1 MNNPNGQTVL
11 EDARAYVARGW
22 KVVPNPERTKEPV
35 LPEWPDLDL
44 SLDDLPAH
52 FLVNGHRPNIGVIL
66 GKRSRGIVDVD
77 NDAAEAIAFAKL
89 WLPATGAVFGRP
101 SKRRSHYLFYAA
113 DGVGPKTT
121 QFKRPG
127 NPQEKTGPAMLV
139 ELRGN
144 GGQTIFP
151 GSIHESGE
159 AVEWERDGEPATID
173 GAELERAVRW
183 IAAGSLLVPFW
194 NEGRRNY
201 LALALA
207 GALLRAEWTV
217 EDAGDFIEGLAQVA
231 GDPDWSKR
239 RRQCVESTA
248 SKLADGANA
257 VGLPA
262 LAEQIGDEAVVKAL
276 VSWLRLGRSLQQ
288 PASATTPDTTAAD
301 ASELP
306 SIDAG
311 IQSLKVVT
319 TAAWDALQTANTP
332 PRYFRQ
338 TGLLVRLHRDD
349 AGGLDVQGL
358 DDIKLRHE
366 MARVARW
373 WEWKKKGGEFA
384 QVDAKPPLDVM
395 RDMLATPE
403 PPVPVLTRIVQAPIF
418 AADST
423 LLVTPGYHPSA
434 RVYYDPPIGLTL
446 PPISE
451 HPTAQQRNQA
461 RRLIVDE
468 MCGDFPFVGAAERAH
483 AVALFLLP
491 FVRELIAG
499 GTPLH
504 LIEAPT
510 PGSGKGLLAEL
521 LLMPSLGS
529 SPYVMAAATDDEE
542 WRKRITAAL
551 LKAPGALQIDNV
563 TRPLASGVLAAAL
576 TMPEWTDRPLG
587 STDIVRAPVRVVWLC
602 TANNVVVSTEIARR
616 CARIR
621 LDPQVDRPWE
631 RQAAAFKKPRLA
643 EWVAGHRGEL
653 VAAALTLVRA
663 WIDQGK
669 PMGTKTLG
677 RFEQWSEVMGGILDT
692 AGVPGFLTNLHEF
705 YEASDAE
712 GAVFH
717 RFVTAWWESFKDQEV
732 TASDLFPIA
741 QEIDGLDL
749 GRGAEHSQKT
759 VFGKV
764 LGRTRDR
771 VIGNYRVAQGRV
783 LHKTLTWRL
792 LPTTSP
798 SAAPT
803 TTRPPGGGVGGFR
816 GGSVPI
822 PTRESKEDNTH
833 NAHIQGGT
841 EPPRNPP
848 TPPPTRYLGNGAGGE
863 KP

>member
-1 MNNPNGQTVL
+1 MNNPHGQTVL
-11 EDARAYVARGW
+11 EDAQAYVVRGW
-22 KVVPNPERTKEPV
+22 KVVPTPERTKDPV
-35 LPEWPDLDL
+35 LLDWPNLDL
-44 SLDDLPAH
+44 SLEDLPTH
-52 FLVNGHRPNIGVIL
+52 FAVNGHRPNIGVIL
-66 GKRSRGIVDVD
+66 GRRSRGIVDVD
-77 NDAAEAIAFAKL
+77 NDTPEAIAFAKL
-89 WLPATGAVFGRP
+89 WLPATDALFGRK
-101 SKRRSHYLFYAA
+101 SKRRSHYLYYAA

-127 NPQEKTGPAMLV
+127 NPREKTGPAMLV
-139 ELRGN
+139 ELRSN

-159 AVEWERDGEPATID
+159 PVEWERDGDPATID

-194 NEGRRNY
+194 GEGQRNY

-217 EDAGDFIEGLAQVA
+217 ERAGDFIEGVAEVA
-231 GDPDWSKR
+231 GDPEWSKR

-248 SKLADGANA
+248 GKLADGANV
-257 VGLPA
+257 VGVPA
-262 LAEQIGDEAVVKAL
+262 LADQIGDQAVVKAL
-276 VSWLRLGRSLQQ
+276 VSWLRLGR
-288 PASATTPDTTAAD
+288 PTVPHKVADDGADTAD
-301 ASELP
+301 ASP
-306 SIDAG
+306 APGIPKIDAG
-311 IQSLKVVT
+311 IQSLQVVT
-319 TAAWDALQTANTP
+319 GAAWDALKAANAP

-349 AGGLDVQGL
+349 TGGLTVQGL
-358 DDIKLRHE
+358 DDTKLRHE
-366 MARVARW
+366 MARVAHW
-373 WEWKKKGGEFA
+373 WEWKKRDGGFA

-418 AADST
+418 AADGT

-434 RVYYDPPIGLTL
+434 RVYYDPPTGLTL
-446 PPISE
+446 PPLPE
-451 HPTAQQRNQA
+451 HPTAPQRDQA

-468 MCGDFPFVGAAERAH
+468 MLGDFPFIGLAERAH

-521 LLMPSLGS
+521 LLVPSLGS

-542 WRKRITAAL
+542 WRKRITSAL

-643 EWVAGHRGEL
+643 EWVANQRGEL

-663 WIDQGK
+663 WIDEGR
-669 PMGTKTLG
+669 PHGSKTLG
-677 RFEQWSEVMGGILDT
+677 RFEQWSEVMGGILGV
-692 AGVPGFLTNLHEF
+692 AGIPGFLTNLHEF
-705 YEASDAE
+705 YDASDAE
-712 GAVFH
+712 GAVLH
-717 RFVTAWWESFKDQEV
+717 RFVIAWWEAFQDQEV
-732 TASDLFPIA
+732 ASSDLFPIA

-749 GRGAEHSQKT
+749 GRGADHSQKII
-759 VFGKV
+759 FGKH
-764 LGRTRDR
+764 LGRMRDR
-771 VIGNYRVAQGRV
+771 VIGNYRVVQGRIV
-783 LHKTLTWRL
+783 HKTVTWRL
-792 LPTTSP
+792 LPTKHTATPDSTTP
-798 SAAPT
+798 PAA
-803 TTRPPGGGVGGFR
+803 GGVGGV
-816 GGSVPI
+816 GGCFVPL
-822 PTRESKEDNTH
+822 PTHEKDNNDTRTRDTH
-833 NAHIQGGT
+833 VQGRT
-841 EPPRNPP
+841 KHPPTPP
-848 TPPPTRYLGNGAGGE
+848 TPPPYIVMLSN
-863 KP
+863 